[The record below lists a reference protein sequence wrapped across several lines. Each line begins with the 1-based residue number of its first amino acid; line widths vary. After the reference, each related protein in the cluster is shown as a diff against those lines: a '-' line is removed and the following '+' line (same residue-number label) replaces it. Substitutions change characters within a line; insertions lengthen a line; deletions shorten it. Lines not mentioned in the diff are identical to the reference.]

1 MTSDAFSAD
10 RPVSRTVLLLIDFIN
25 PLDFP
30 GAEKL
35 APQALKAAQATAELK
50 RALGKAGVPAI
61 YANDNYGRWQSD
73 FHGLVTHCASKTAIA
88 AKIADLLYPGKNDLT
103 ILKPKHSAFY
113 GSPLGLLLAQMKT
126 VELIVVGLA
135 TDICVQ
141 LTAMDGFLRG
151 FKMRVPSDCTAAENP
166 VYKRQALQYME
177 RVFECDTAPSAFIG
191 NADKSKAQKIGGRAR
206 P

>member
-1 MTSDAFSAD
+1 MHNAGH
-10 RPVSRTVLLLIDFIN
+10 PVSHTVLLLIDFIN

-30 GAEKL
+30 GAEDL
-35 APQALKAAQATAELK
+35 APHALKAAQATADLK
-50 RALGKAGVPAI
+50 RSLSKAGVPSI

-73 FHGLVTHCASKTAIA
+73 FDSLVTHCASKNPIA
-88 AKIADLLYPGKNDLT
+88 AKMADILYPGKNDLT

-113 GSPLGLLLAQMKT
+113 GSPLGLLLAQMQA
-126 VELIVVGLA
+126 VELIVAGLA

-151 FKMRVPSDCTAAENP
+151 FKIRVPSDCTAAESP

-177 RVFECDTAPSAFIG
+177 RVFECDTAPSPFIG
-191 NADKSKAQKIGGRAR
+191 KASKGKVRTMHGRAH
-206 P
+206 PP